1 MLSGKVP
8 KNPPERRS
16 NPKLTCNPH
25 EGESREY
32 NIPQILTL
40 QSLNLIITNQ
50 VRNLRKVLEVRI
62 ESSSELT
69 AAEIKRVLNDDT

>member
-1 MLSGKVP
+1 MQP
-8 KNPPERRS
+8 TR
-16 NPKLTCNPH
+16 
-25 EGESREY
+25 Y
-32 NIPQILTL
+32 ITL

-50 VRNLRKVLEVRI
+50 ARNLRKVLEVRI